1 MSEEKVK
8 QEIID
13 KIDMIA
19 KAIVNGKDI
28 EIKTSANGIRILI
41 VAKKKI

>member
-8 QEIID
+8 KEIVD

-19 KAIVNGKDI
+19 KAIINGKDV
-28 EIKTSANGIRILI
+28 EIKTSANGIRILV